1 LRLTGGIEFRTDNVE
16 LLVEKGIRII
26 HTNGKIEEIDERQ
39 TVKVPAKYLFE
50 TSNSLGS
57 QQQKAK
63 NELEWLMTPV
73 KPKVESSGRVL
84 KSCDLFSGCGGITVG
99 LERACIE
106 NSMGLEVVMGCD
118 LFPAAATS
126 FKDNFNPKM
135 FLDEPIENYVDGA
148 LESKLTETE
157 KKLRQQL
164 GEIDVVVGGPPCQGN
179 SNLNNHTRRWD
190 SRNELYMR
198 MIRFVE
204 VVRPKIV
211 LIENVRGV
219 TSARQNVISRAKKHL
234 DRLGYNSFS
243 GVIKGVAIG
252 IPQTRVRHFTLAVLK
267 EATTLLNEEFHDIC
281 EDLCKPTV
289 SKARPVSWAIED
301 LLGKKKQGLFYSG
314 PKATKINQD
323 RMNFLHEH
331 NLWVLPNKERPICQQ
346 KAHTYPAVYGRM
358 KWNEPAPTLTTG
370 FGCNG
375 RGKFTHAKEARV
387 LTPHEAARVQTFPD
401 FFSFEKIQ
409 KRTDLHDLIGNAV
422 PPLMASH
429 VLSGLIKTLT

>member
-1 LRLTGGIEFRTDNVE
+1 MTDNVE
-16 LLVEKGIRII
+16 FILEKEIRIT
-26 HTNGKIEEIDERQ
+26 HPNGKVEEIGSRQ
-39 TVKVPAKYLFE
+39 TARIPAKYLFE
-50 TSNSLGS
+50 TSKSLES
-57 QQQKAK
+57 QQQKAS
-63 NELEWLMTPV
+63 EEIEWLMETV
-73 KPKVESSGRVL
+73 KPKVKSSERIL

-99 LERACIE
+99 LELACIDNGME
-106 NSMGLEVVMGCD
+106 LDVVMGCD

-135 FLDEPIENYVDGA
+135 FLDEPIETYVDGA

-157 KKLRQQL
+157 KKLKQQL

-219 TSARQNVISRAKKHL
+219 TSARQNVIPRAKEHL

-243 GVIKGVAIG
+243 GVIKGVMIG

-267 EATTLLNEEFHDIC
+267 EATALSNEEFHEIC
-281 EDLCKPTV
+281 ENLCKPTV

-301 LLGKKKQGLFYSG
+301 LLGENKTNLFNTG
-314 PKATKINQD
+314 PKATKINQN
-323 RMNFLHEH
+323 RMDYLHT
-331 NLWVLPNKERPICQQ
+331 NKLWTLPNKERPLCQQ

>member
-1 LRLTGGIEFRTDNVE
+1 MTDDIDFI
-16 LLVEKGIRII
+16 LEKGIRIT
-26 HTNGKIEEIDERQ
+26 HKSGKIEEIDVRQ
-39 TVKVPAKYLFE
+39 TVRVPSKYFFE
-50 TSNSLGS
+50 TSISLES

-63 NELEWLMTPV
+63 NELEWLMKTL
-73 KPKVESSGRVL
+73 KPKVDPSGRVL

-99 LERACIE
+99 LERACNE
-106 NSMGLEVVMGCD
+106 NGMKLDVVMGCD

-126 FKDNFNPKM
+126 FEDNFSPSI
-135 FLDEPIENYVDGA
+135 FLGEPIENYVDGE
-148 LESKLTETE
+148 LGSGLTKSE
-157 KKLRQQL
+157 KHLKEQL
-164 GEIDVVVGGPPCQGN
+164 KEIDIVVGGPPCQGN

-219 TSARQNVISRAKKHL
+219 TSARQNVIPRAKEHL

-243 GVIKGVAIG
+243 GVIKGAMIG

-267 EATTLLNEEFHDIC
+267 ESTTLSNEEFHDIC
-281 EDLCKPTV
+281 EDICKPTV

-301 LLGKKKQGLFYSG
+301 LLGEKQQGLFYSG
-314 PKATKINQD
+314 PKATKVNQD
-323 RMNFLHEH
+323 RMNYLHEH
-331 NLWVLPNKERPICQQ
+331 DLWILPNEERPKCQQ

-358 KWNEPAPTLTTG
+358 KWDEPAPTLTTG

-375 RGKFTHAKEARV
+375 RGKFTHAIEPRV

-429 VLSGLIKTLT
+429 VLSSLIKTLT

>member
-1 LRLTGGIEFRTDNVE
+1 MTDNVKLIRE
-16 LLVEKGIRII
+16 IGIRK
-26 HTNGKIEEIDERQ
+26 TYADGTIEEIDERQ
-39 TVKVPAKYLFE
+39 TVIIPPKYLFE
-50 TSNSLGS
+50 TLNPPEL
-57 QQQKAK
+57 QHQKAK
-63 NELEWLMTPV
+63 NELEWLKKTV
-73 KPKVESSGRVL
+73 KPKVELSGRML

-106 NSMGLEVVMGCD
+106 NGMELDVVMGCD

-126 FKDNFNPKM
+126 FEDNFNPKM
-135 FLDEPIENYVDGA
+135 FLHEPIENYIDGA
-148 LESKLTETE
+148 LNSELTENE
-157 KKLRQQL
+157 KELKLQL

-219 TSARQNVISRAKKHL
+219 TSARQNVIPRAKEHL

-243 GVIKGVAIG
+243 GVIKGVRIG

-267 EATTLLNEEFHDIC
+267 ESTALSEEEFNDFC
-281 EDLCKPTV
+281 EVLCDPTV

-301 LLGKKKQGLFYSG
+301 LLGEKKLGVFNTG
-314 PKATKINQD
+314 PKATKVNQD
-323 RMNFLHEH
+323 RMDYLHT
-331 NLWVLPNKERPICQQ
+331 NKLWILPNKERPLCQQ